1 MRTKIKAENA
11 EQLLEIIRAVQNGEE
26 PEEALL
32 RREAESAP
40 EADSP
45 KPHSGQRDRKPRT
58 RREPKADAEE
68 KTGAKKRAVL
78 DLEEDVEESSE
89 TRTKKRSDENAEEVP
104 EKRIRRGS
112 DENTEEV
119 EVPEKR
125 IRRKAGKNAER
136 YSETRTKQRS
146 DENAEVAPKKRIKQE
161 AEEYKKEFS
170 ETEAEQTPEED
181 EFKRNLGSDAN
192 TRIGKLSET
201 DADKRKGKLLEAD
214 VDRPQGRLPETDADK
229 RKGKLLETDVDR
241 PQGKLS
247 ETDVD
252 RLQERLPE
260 TGADRHKGGTS
271 KAGTDARTGR
281 KLEAAQNVL
290 GAGVHRLSGFLAGLR
305 NRKDDKTKQE
315 RKKGGLKAGAGKTAG
330 EKYMSSDSVETE
342 GSVSEKQE
350 KTSDELV
357 LERLLGRGRPG
368 ISAGES
374 RDQAGFEEEL
384 EKKSGI
390 KTARGRSGDGFS
402 TFIRDL
408 EQRGIS
414 RRELFMLGAGL
425 IFVVMIVLFVVNG
438 IRSFL
443 EEKRKSE
450 HVTADSGLVVTVE
463 SEPETWSNSY
473 PVVLS
478 FRAKGTSISKI
489 LIGDEEYI
497 PDEKGQITVEA
508 SDYLLEAEVTT
519 EKGMLTAQIEVPM
532 LDAQAPSVNVAR
544 EDDLIKVMAADA
556 RSGVSGV
563 WYASV
568 RDNDFLGM
576 PVYQKYSEP
585 VRFETGTTYYFYA
598 QDEAGN
604 RSSILAT
611 TTEPA
616 SELTLQTNKLCCF
629 PGETRYLPYQESP
642 AGALLNNLRFE
653 SANTEVAVVDSTGA
667 VTAMEEG
674 TTVVTVSADGVAAAS
689 CTIEVSKERTVTI
702 SAIGDCTLG
711 TDESFNT
718 NTSFNAFDVV
728 NGHAYF
734 FRNVKEILENDD
746 VTFANMEGTL
756 TTETTREAKQFAFKG
771 EPSYTEIL
779 KSGSVEVV
787 TLANNHSSD
796 YGAKSLADT
805 KQYLSEAGIEY
816 CMGDEI
822 VLREV
827 NGIQTAFI
835 GIYVLNDGMARENQ
849 VKETI
854 ASAKARGAQ
863 LVITAFHWGSE
874 KATQPDDTQ
883 QALAHLA
890 IDCGADLVVGHHPH
904 VLQGIENYNGKYIVY
919 SLGNFCFGGNSSPS
933 DTDTMI
939 FRQTFKVGQ
948 DHVVSDQDVEIIP
961 CKISSV
967 EGYNNYQPMVA
978 VGAEADRIVGRVNE
992 YSEAYGQHFDAS
1004 DGLN

>member
-89 TRTKKRSDENAEEVP
+89 KRTKKRSDEN
-104 EKRIRRGS
+104 
-112 DENTEEV
+112 TE

-192 TRIGKLSET
+192 TRKGKLSET
-201 DADKRKGKLLEAD
+201 DA
-214 VDRPQGRLPETDADK
+214 
-229 RKGKLLETDVDR
+229 DR

-252 RLQERLPE
+252 RLQGRLPE

-271 KAGTDARTGR
+271 KAGTDVRTGR

-616 SELTLQTNKLCCF
+616 SELTLQTNIRRARQGLC
-629 PGETRYLPYQESP
+629 
-642 AGALLNNLRFE
+642 
-653 SANTEVAVVDSTGA
+653 
-667 VTAMEEG
+667 
-674 TTVVTVSADGVAAAS
+674 
-689 CTIEVSKERTVTI
+689 
-702 SAIGDCTLG
+702 
-711 TDESFNT
+711 
-718 NTSFNAFDVV
+718 
-728 NGHAYF
+728 
-734 FRNVKEILENDD
+734 
-746 VTFANMEGTL
+746 
-756 TTETTREAKQFAFKG
+756 
-771 EPSYTEIL
+771 
-779 KSGSVEVV
+779 
-787 TLANNHSSD
+787 
-796 YGAKSLADT
+796 
-805 KQYLSEAGIEY
+805 
-816 CMGDEI
+816 
-822 VLREV
+822 
-827 NGIQTAFI
+827 
-835 GIYVLNDGMARENQ
+835 
-849 VKETI
+849 
-854 ASAKARGAQ
+854 
-863 LVITAFHWGSE
+863 
-874 KATQPDDTQ
+874 
-883 QALAHLA
+883 
-890 IDCGADLVVGHHPH
+890 
-904 VLQGIENYNGKYIVY
+904 
-919 SLGNFCFGGNSSPS
+919 
-933 DTDTMI
+933 
-939 FRQTFKVGQ
+939 
-948 DHVVSDQDVEIIP
+948 
-961 CKISSV
+961 
-967 EGYNNYQPMVA
+967 
-978 VGAEADRIVGRVNE
+978 
-992 YSEAYGQHFDAS
+992 
-1004 DGLN
+1004 